1 MHRAAERFQRHDHR
15 VIRGFYLIASF
26 FALICLYLV
35 AIAQAQSYVLDS
47 VRAYVAGE
55 GLWSKGEK
63 EAVFRLVNF
72 ADTGDEQEYQ
82 SFLRGIGVTLGDR
95 QARLALLQPKP
106 DIDLARAGFLAG
118 GNNPD
123 DVDHLIHFF
132 LWFHHARYM
141 ASAIAIWTEG
151 DANIARLRDLGER
164 LHAAVRSGHG
174 DRARLQALIG
184 QVDQVNRQLTFMENR
199 FSATLGK
206 AARWS
211 RDMMQ
216 RVMFGSLVLLL
227 TLGLLGF
234 WRIVRGIRETEQ
246 GRRIAAEVFQA
257 AAEGIIVTDDT
268 PLIQSVNPAFSRI
281 TGYEAD
287 ELIGRNPSMLGS
299 GHHDAEFFRKMWN
312 GIGET
317 GQWQGEIMNRR
328 KDGQVYPA
336 WLSISSVLDGNQQ
349 VFQYVGVCTD
359 ITERKAREDLI
370 WHQAHFDIL
379 TDLPNRNLIYDRLT
393 QQLIQAKRDRSM
405 VLLLFIDLDH
415 FKEVNDT
422 YGHKTGDV
430 LLQQVADRLRAN
442 VRESDTVGRLSG
454 DEFTVILPRIH
465 ERRYAESIVRKIA
478 ANCARPYAVEGR
490 DMTVTASI
498 GIAVYPQ
505 DAEAAE
511 TLLQY
516 ADAAMYAAKQAGRG
530 TYRFY
535 DDPGEA
541 PSGT

>member
-1 MHRAAERFQRHDHR
+1 
-15 VIRGFYLIASF
+15 
-26 FALICLYLV
+26 
-35 AIAQAQSYVLDS
+35 
-47 VRAYVAGE
+47 
-55 GLWSKGEK
+55 
-63 EAVFRLVNF
+63 
-72 ADTGDEQEYQ
+72 
-82 SFLRGIGVTLGDR
+82 
-95 QARLALLQPKP
+95 
-106 DIDLARAGFLAG
+106 
-118 GNNPD
+118 
-123 DVDHLIHFF
+123 
-132 LWFHHARYM
+132 M

-151 DANIARLRDLGER
+151 DANIARLRELGQR
-164 LHAAVRSGHG
+164 LHAAVRGGHV
-174 DRARLQALIG
+174 DRVRLQALIG
-184 QVDQVNRQLTFMENR
+184 QVDQVNQHLTFLEKR
-199 FSATLGK
+199 FSGTLGK

-211 RDMMQ
+211 RDVMQ
-216 RVMFGSLVLLL
+216 RVMFGSLAMLL

-246 GRRIAAEVFQA
+246 ARRIAAEVFQA
-257 AAEGIIVTDDT
+257 AAEGIIVTDEEAV
-268 PLIQSVNPAFSRI
+268 IQTVNPAFARI
-281 TGYEAD
+281 TGYDAD

-299 GHHDAEFFRKMWN
+299 GHHDAEFFRKMWKQ
-312 GIGET
+312 IGET

-336 WLSISSVLDGNQQ
+336 WLSISSVRDRNQQ
-349 VFQYVGVCTD
+349 IFQYVGICAD

-415 FKEVNDT
+415 FKAVNDT

-430 LLQQVADRLRAN
+430 LLQQVAERLCAN

-490 DMTVTASI
+490 DLTVTSSI

-530 TYRFY
+530 TYRFF
-535 DDPGEA
+535 DDLGEM
-541 PSGT
+541 PSGA